1 MRLGR
6 RLLVGEDAL
15 GAGLTELECAD
26 HARGLQGVAGL
37 VVVPHPVHVERGLV
51 VGAEHIDVQPVMEE
65 VARVLV
71 PVSAVRLGRQVDVHD
86 VPWRTGA
93 EQLALGVVDHV
104 VRRSSHLAEVEP
116 LDVVEHTG
124 KGLEAGHARMTTRC
138 KDAAMPRANNN
149 GIEIEYDTIGD
160 PSDEPL
166 LLVMGF
172 TAQLIAWDD
181 KLCQALA
188 DKGYFVIRYD
198 NRDCGLSSH
207 LDGVMFDMG
216 ELFNAMHGGRRGA
229 RPCRT
234 RCPTW
239 LPTASRCSTRSAS
252 TVPTSSGASMGGM
265 IVQTMA
271 IEHPERLRTVTSIM
285 SMTGEP
291 DYGQAAP
298 EAMAALMRPPPEDRA
313 QAIEASVEGSKIFSS
328 PRYFDATR
336 ALVSGLARRT
346 TARSIPRVPVARWA
360 PSSRAAIEPT
370 AFATS
375 SCRSS

>member
-1 MRLGR
+1 
-6 RLLVGEDAL
+6 
-15 GAGLTELECAD
+15 
-26 HARGLQGVAGL
+26 
-37 VVVPHPVHVERGLV
+37 
-51 VGAEHIDVQPVMEE
+51 
-65 VARVLV
+65 
-71 PVSAVRLGRQVDVHD
+71 
-86 VPWRTGA
+86 
-93 EQLALGVVDHV
+93 
-104 VRRSSHLAEVEP
+104 
-116 LDVVEHTG
+116 
-124 KGLEAGHARMTTRC
+124 
-138 KDAAMPRANNN
+138 MPRANNN

-207 LDGVMFDMG
+207 LDGVVLDIG
-216 ELFNAMHGGRRGA
+216 ELFNARMTGGE
-229 RPCRT
+229 
-234 RCPTW
+234 
-239 LPTASRCSTRSAS
+239 
-252 TVPTSSGASMGGM
+252 VPPVPYTLSDMAADGIAVLDSLGIERAHIVGASMGGM

-328 PRYFDATR
+328 PRYFDA
-336 ALVSGLARRT
+336 SSARE
-346 TARSIPRVPVARWA
+346 
-360 PSSRAAIEPT
+360 RAAASYDRAFYPEGAGRQMGAIVASGDRADGLRNVRLPFLVIHGRADTLISLSGGERTAELVPGANLVVLNDMGHDLPEPLWPFVVDLI
-370 AFATS
+370 ASHAS
-375 SCRSS
+375 HAIG